1 VLVDAW
7 IVFNGRQV
15 GIRVRDYVC
24 ESMEA
29 SEKPQL
35 PLDPGHSGGSVR
47 AIDDR
52 LVIESLTIN
61 DERSARVV
69 RQRAKSGQ
77 EAPETVAK
85 AIEIGA
91 RVLDR
96 EEVAAEVDYVK
107 REFERLQ
114 ALHRETIG
122 RENEEA
128 VDRIEE
134 ALKRA
139 LGAEDAPGALGAALE
154 SHSGGLSEL
163 IAETFGEDREGAVQA
178 QIKRILEQRD
188 EEFLRRLSSEDDQNP
203 LAPMLS
209 VLRRWTAERKED
221 QDARDVK
228 LEEKLDEVLKEAAQ
242 LAGIQ
247 RGSEDL
253 EAALEAGT
261 QKGFVFEDAVHDE
274 RQRLASARGDAAH
287 HVGAVSNEAGSK
299 KGDTLVEI
307 GGANGAARA
316 KVIFEAK
323 DKKLSRNDAWLE
335 LDAELEGRDAD
346 FAVLVVSG
354 DSKLPAKTEEL
365 HEYQGNKMVVVFD
378 KEQLDPLALQLVYR
392 YACARALLGSQ
403 AELEVDAAGVSAL
416 VERATA
422 ALKRAKGVRDSL
434 TKAEQGISGARDGF
448 NSIAD
453 DVNDCLDGIES
464 LIEVGETEE

>member
-1 VLVDAW
+1 
-7 IVFNGRQV
+7 
-15 GIRVRDYVC
+15 
-24 ESMEA
+24 MEA

-35 PLDPGHSGGSVR
+35 PLETDSPAGAVR

-52 LVIESLTIN
+52 LVIESLTIH

-77 EAPETVAK
+77 EASETVAK

-114 ALHRETIG
+114 ALHRETITKQ
-122 RENEEA
+122 NEEA
-128 VDRIEE
+128 VDQIDD

-139 LGAEDAPGALGAALE
+139 IGAEDAPGALGAALE
-154 SHSGGLSEL
+154 THSGGLSEL

-178 QIKRILEQRD
+178 QIKRILERRD
-188 EEFLRRLSSEDDQNP
+188 EEFLRRLSSEGDENP
-203 LAPMLS
+203 LAPMLTA
-209 VLRRWTAERKED
+209 LRRWTAERKED

-228 LEEKLDEVLKEAAQ
+228 LEEKLDEVLREAAQ
-242 LAGIQ
+242 IAGIQ

-253 EAALEAGT
+253 EAAIEAGT
-261 QKGFVFEDAVHDE
+261 QKGLVFEDAVHEEIE
-274 RQRLASARGDAAH
+274 RIASARGDAAH

-307 GGANGAARA
+307 GGASGPPKAR
-316 KVIFEAK
+316 VIFEAK

-335 LDAELEGRDAD
+335 LDAELEGRDAS

-354 DSKLPAKTEEL
+354 EKKLPARTHEL
-365 HEYQGNKMVVVFD
+365 HEYQGDKMVVVLD
-378 KEQLDPLALQLVYR
+378 KESLDPRGLELVYR
-392 YACARALLGSQ
+392 YACARALMVSKD
-403 AELEVDAAGVSAL
+403 ELEIDASGVGAL
-416 VERATA
+416 VERAA
-422 ALKRAKGVRDSL
+422 ATMKRGKGVRDNL
-434 TKAEQGISGARDGF
+434 TKAQQGIDGAREGF
-448 NSIAD
+448 DAIVG
-453 DVNDCLDGIES
+453 DVEDCLTEIES
-464 LIEVGETEE
+464 LIEIADGEA